1 VNRRRKPRILIA
13 HQGCVPIYRKALYQ
27 RLGEISDIEYV
38 VLHGEPPRNTD
49 LMPAPKPYD
58 FPNIEIANIDWF
70 VFNKNLVYQPILGQ
84 VLMGRFD
91 GFVLGDEVRFVS
103 SVLIALFAALTRRP
117 IVLWGFG
124 YHPDVVT
131 PEGALGRLLTRV
143 ASKMKRVMYR
153 AIDGYLAYTQSAADQ
168 MIANGMPREKI
179 GVLHN
184 TIDVEAQRELKRVV
198 LERESIEESRDFFG
212 FDGDFPVLL
221 YFGRFLQSKR
231 IDLLIEYVRRAKSRG
246 QKVGLLIFGAGS
258 WKHELGR
265 EAAGL
270 DSVRFFEHDD
280 LSLTRAL
287 RVASAVVIPGFV
299 GLAVTHAFA
308 HGVPMITRAGQPHSP
323 EIDYLKHGE
332 NGLVLPEEKDAF
344 FEGLDSYLRDSKLQQ
359 RLRMGA
365 AATVEHL
372 TMDNMVRAFDNLV
385 RRSLTQRGLL
395 PA

>member
-1 VNRRRKPRILIA
+1 MNLGRKPRILIA

-58 FPNIEIANIDWF
+58 FPNIEISNVDWL

-84 VLMGRFD
+84 VFMGRFD

-103 SVLIALFAALTRRP
+103 SVLIAIFAALRRRP

-124 YHPDVVT
+124 YHPVVT
-131 PEGALGRLLTRV
+131 PEGPLGRVLTRV
-143 ASKMKRVMYR
+143 ASKIKRVMYR
-153 AIDGYLAYTQSAADQ
+153 GIDGYLAYTQSAADR

-184 TIDVEAQRELKRVV
+184 TIDVAGQQDLKRIV

-212 FDGDFPVLL
+212 FHGDFPILL
-221 YFGRFLQSKR
+221 YFGRFLKSKR
-231 IDLLIEYVRRAKSRG
+231 VDLLIEYVRRAKSRG
-246 QKVGLLIFGAGS
+246 QKIGLLIFGAGS
-258 WKHELGR
+258 AQDELAR

-332 NGLVLPEEKDAF
+332 NGLVLPEEKEAF

-359 RLRMGA
+359 QLRAGA
-365 AATVEHL
+365 AATAEHL
-372 TMDNMVRAFDNLV
+372 TMDNMVRAFDGLV
-385 RRSLTQRGLL
+385 RRSLTRRGLL